1 MTISEKAKKYMIQ
14 TYAKYPIEIV
24 KGNGSF
30 VWDKNGKKYL
40 DFYGG
45 HAVSIVGHCPK
56 KVISA
61 IKKQSDELLF
71 YSNIFYTKP
80 TILLAEKLA
89 KTLAPKKYQ
98 VYFTN
103 SGSEA
108 NETAIKIARKYLNK
122 KHVIAFKNSFH
133 GRSITSLGVTGIDS
147 YHQFSPNLDKHTSF
161 AKLGDMESVKACLKK
176 DTAAVIC
183 EPIQSIGGVQMAE
196 KAFYQELEK
205 FCKANGI
212 LLIFDEVQT
221 GLGRIGTFW
230 FAQKAG
236 VNPDIITCAKGIA
249 SGLPIACVLVKDF
262 VSKTIKTGEHATT
275 FGGGPVV
282 CCAALATLDIIL
294 EKGFLKSVKEKSGYL
309 KSGLL
314 KLPNVSDVFGAG
326 FLLGVKFVKPVPDLV
341 EKCLSEGVII
351 GNSGEKDV
359 FRLLPPI
366 TVSKKEIDLFLD
378 KFNKILT

>member
-1 MTISEKAKKYMIQ
+1 MTILEKAKKYVIQ
-14 TYAKYPIEIV
+14 TYSQYPIEIV
-24 KGNGSF
+24 KGSGSF
-30 VWDKNGKKYL
+30 VWDKEGKKYL

-56 KVISA
+56 KVVAA
-61 IKKQSDELLF
+61 IKKQSSKLLF
-71 YSNIFYTKP
+71 YSNIFHTKP
-80 TILLAEKLA
+80 AILLAEKLA

-108 NETAIKIARKYLNK
+108 NETAIKIARKFSNK
-122 KHVIAFKNSFH
+122 KHIIAFKNSFH

-147 YHQFSPNLDKHTSF
+147 YHQFSPNLDAYTSF
-161 AKLGDMESVKACLKK
+161 AKLGDMESVKACLKS
-176 DTAAVIC
+176 DTAAIIC
-183 EPIQSIGGVQMAE
+183 EPIQSIGGIQMADKSFY
-196 KAFYQELEK
+196 KALEK
-205 FCKANGI
+205 FCKDNGV

-221 GLGRIGTFW
+221 GLGRTGAFW
-230 FAQKAG
+230 FAQKIG

-249 SGLPIACVLVKDF
+249 SGLPIACVLAKKS
-262 VSKTIKTGEHATT
+262 VSKTIKSGEYATT

-294 EKGFLKSVKEKSGYL
+294 EEGFLESVKERSEHL

-314 KLPNVSDVFGAG
+314 KLPNVADVFGAG
-326 FLLGVKFVKPVPDLV
+326 FLIGVKLSEANDDLTK
-341 EKCLSEGVII
+341 KCLEQGIII
-351 GNSGEKDV
+351 GSSGAKNV

-366 TVSKKEIDLFLD
+366 TASKKEIDLFLS